1 MIEKPGMSLKL
12 GIITDIHA
20 GLDNDYIRGSVAL
33 ELLDETLNALR
44 EHKPD
49 MLIELGD
56 RTNDDSL
63 EIRRNNVTEL
73 GKRFN
78 GFFIPRHHVL
88 GNHDSLP
95 REEQE
100 QLLNTRLTNH
110 SVDSE
115 GWQLVFLYTF
125 NGRVEGGLTQDD
137 LDWLGQTL
145 AANTLP
151 AIVFTHQPLDGV
163 LTKGNVL
170 FDAIPHYL
178 TPSGHEKARAIME
191 ASGKVKLAV
200 NGHTHWNHLERVN
213 GISYLHLTAITP
225 LMQSKEIATAYS
237 ILRLNDKAIT
247 VKVHGRE
254 SAEFHIPLTAG

>member
-1 MIEKPGMSLKL
+1 MSFKI

-33 ELLDETLNALR
+33 KLLDEALEALR
-44 EHKPD
+44 LENPSR
-49 MLIELGD
+49 LIELGD

-63 EIRRNNVTEL
+63 EIRQNNVAEL
-73 GKRFN
+73 GKRFTSLS
-78 GFFIPRHHVL
+78 IPRHHLL
-88 GNHDSLP
+88 GNHDFLP

-100 QLLNTRLTNH
+100 QLLNTHLKNH
-110 SVDSE
+110 SVTID
-115 GWQLVFLYTF
+115 GWQLIFLYTF
-125 NGRVEGGLTQDD
+125 NGTVEGGLTQDD

-163 LTKGNVL
+163 PTRGNTL

-178 TPSGHEKARAIME
+178 TPSGHEKARAILE
-191 ASGKVKLAV
+191 TSGRVKLAI

-213 GISYLHLTAITP
+213 GISYLSLTAVTP

-237 ILRLNDKAIT
+237 VLTLDDEAIT
-247 VKVHGRE
+247 VKVYGRE
-254 SAEFHIPLTAG
+254 PALFNISGAKMP